1 MRKTLA
7 RNEDTTNGTP
17 NATDYS
23 TPSRI
28 KQPNIDLPHA
38 LGFALKEKWTT
49 K

>member
-23 TPSRI
+23 TPSQI
-28 KQPNIDLPHA
+28 KQPNIPQA
-38 LGFALKEKWTT
+38 LDFALNEKWTT